1 MAQSV
6 QLMESGQNL
15 MGDAHTEI
23 AWGEVC
29 RDRGNLDDARDH
41 WGKAAA
47 FFESKGLTKRVEQV
61 RALIAI

>member
-1 MAQSV
+1 
-6 QLMESGQNL
+6 
-15 MGDAHTEI
+15 MGVAHTEI

-29 RDRGNLDDARDH
+29 RDRCNLDDARDH

-61 RALIAI
+61 QALIAI